1 MRGHDRT
8 GFEVKIIVMSAACRT
23 LLLVLT
29 CAAALSAATAAQPL
43 SFPALAG
50 DARAGEGLT
59 APCTAPGV
67 VGQAR
72 CGVFRVL
79 EDREADA
86 ARGRTIDIAFIVLE
100 ALERA
105 GRLDDPLIHLPGGP
119 GQAFTPA
126 AAPLS
131 AAFPDLRRHRDVLLV
146 DVRGVG
152 RSGALACDVPFP
164 GGLPSRFGAVFPLE
178 HVSACRESL
187 ARRASLDRY
196 TTASTVD
203 DLEELRRW
211 LGYSAYN
218 LIGGSYGTRVA
229 QIYMRRYP
237 GAVRTAV
244 MNGVAP
250 VAERSYVTH
259 ARLLQRA
266 LDRLLEECR
275 ASADC
280 EAAYPGIDASLAR
293 LILRFADGPQ
303 QVVVSGMPVRFG
315 IGDLG
320 YALRGLLYGRGAE
333 LPGMIAAAASGP
345 LEPLAKY
352 YLERTNWV
360 GGADG
365 YAGYHFS
372 VLCAED
378 IATTTDD
385 EVARE
390 GAGTFMGAHLIDGY
404 RAACRA
410 WPHAFL
416 PESHF
421 TPVSS
426 EVPTLLLSGGR
437 DPVTPPEGADA
448 VAGSLKNH
456 LHVVVPNGGHGV
468 GGPCIDRMIT
478 RLVTTG
484 GLDGIDTSC
493 VSAAPPTQ
501 FRLPQ

>member
-1 MRGHDRT
+1 
-8 GFEVKIIVMSAACRT
+8 MSTICRT
-23 LLLVLT
+23 LLLALT
-29 CAAALSAATAAQPL
+29 CGTALPPAAAAQPL
-43 SFPALAG
+43 SFPALAS

-79 EDREADA
+79 EDRDQGTTS
-86 ARGRTIDIAFIVLE
+86 GRTIDIAFIVLE
-100 ALERA
+100 ATEPA
-105 GRLDDPLIHLPGGP
+105 GRLDDPVIHLPGGP

-126 AAPLS
+126 AVPLS

-152 RSGALACDVPFP
+152 RSGALSCDVPYP
-164 GGLPSRFGAVFPLE
+164 GGLPSRFGAVFPVE
-178 HVSACRESL
+178 HVSACRDAL
-187 ARRASLDRY
+187 ARRAKLDRY
-196 TTASTVD
+196 TTVSTVD

-218 LIGGSYGTRVA
+218 LNGGSYGTRVA

-250 VAERSYVTH
+250 VAERGYVTH

-266 LDRLLEECR
+266 LERLLEECR
-275 ASADC
+275 ASAAC
-280 EAAYPGIDASLAR
+280 QTAYPSLDASLTR
-293 LILRFADGPQ
+293 LIARFADGPQ
-303 QVVVSGMPVRFG
+303 QVVVKGVPVRFG

-333 LPGMIAAAASGP
+333 LPGMITAAASGP
-345 LEPLAKY
+345 LEPLAEY
-352 YLERTNWV
+352 YLERTTWV
-360 GGADG
+360 GSATG

-378 IATTTDD
+378 IAATTDE

-390 GAGTFMGAHLIDGY
+390 GAGTFMGGHLIDGY

-410 WPHAFL
+410 WPHASL
-416 PESHF
+416 PPSHF
-421 TPVSS
+421 TPVVSD
-426 EVPTLLLSGGR
+426 VPTLLLSGGR

-448 VAGSLKNH
+448 VAAH
-456 LHVVVPNGGHGV
+456 LTHHVHVVVPNAGHGV
-468 GGPCIDRMIT
+468 GGPCIDRMIA

-493 VSAAPPTQ
+493 VAAAPPTP
-501 FRLPQ
+501 FRLPK

>member
-1 MRGHDRT
+1 
-8 GFEVKIIVMSAACRT
+8 MSAACR
-23 LLLVLT
+23 LFLLVLT
-29 CAAALSAATAAQPL
+29 CGAALPAAAAAQSL

-50 DARAGEGLT
+50 DARAGEGVT
-59 APCTAPGV
+59 APCAAPGL
-67 VGQAR
+67 VGRAQ

-79 EDREADA
+79 EDRDAEAM
-86 ARGRTIDIAFIVLE
+86 GSRTIDIAFIVLE
-100 ALERA
+100 ALEPS
-105 GRLDDPLIHLPGGP
+105 GRVDDPLIHLPGGP
-119 GQAFTPA
+119 GEAFTPA
-126 AAPLS
+126 AVPLS

-152 RSGALACDVPFP
+152 RSGALSCDVPYP
-164 GGLPSRFGAVFPLE
+164 GGLPSRFGAVFPVE
-178 HVSACRESL
+178 HVSACRDAL
-187 ARRASLDRY
+187 AQRARLDRY
-196 TTASTVD
+196 TTVSTVD

-237 GAVRTAV
+237 DAVRTAV

-250 VAERSYVTH
+250 VAGRAYVTH

-275 ASADC
+275 ASAGC
-280 EAAYPGIDASLAR
+280 GAAYPGLDASLAR
-293 LILRFADGPQ
+293 LIARFADGPQ
-303 QVVVSGMPVRFG
+303 QVVVNGVPVRFG

-345 LEPLAKY
+345 LEPLAEY

-360 GGADG
+360 GGANG

-378 IATTTDD
+378 IAATTDE

-390 GAGTFMGAHLIDGY
+390 GAGTFMGGHLIDGY

-410 WPHAFL
+410 WPHASL
-416 PESHF
+416 PASHF
-421 TPVSS
+421 TPVVSD
-426 EVPTLLLSGGR
+426 VPTLLLSGSR

-448 VAGSLKNH
+448 VAAH
-456 LHVVVPNGGHGV
+456 LTHHVHVVVPNGGHGV
-468 GGPCIDRMIT
+468 GGPCIGRMIT
-478 RLVTTG
+478 RLVATG

-493 VSAAPPTQ
+493 VGAAPPTP